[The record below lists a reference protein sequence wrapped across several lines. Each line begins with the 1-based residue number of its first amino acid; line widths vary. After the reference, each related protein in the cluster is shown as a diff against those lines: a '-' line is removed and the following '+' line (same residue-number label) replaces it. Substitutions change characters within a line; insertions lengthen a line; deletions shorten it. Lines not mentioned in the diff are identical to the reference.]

1 MVAQIKEIDVD
12 CEYKWTSA
20 VIRCYPDSVFCTHPT
35 MDKFFCD
42 ECNDNMEL
50 IKQRVLDETW
60 KPFIDNCNQHFK
72 GLDTT
77 V

>member
-1 MVAQIKEIDVD
+1 MD
-12 CEYKWTSA
+12 CEYKWTSI
-20 VIRCYPDSVFCTHPT
+20 VNHDDNNNVFCTHPT
-35 MDKFFCD
+35 MDKLFCD
-42 ECNDNMEL
+42 DCDSDIDL
-50 IKQRVLDETW
+50 GKQRALDETW